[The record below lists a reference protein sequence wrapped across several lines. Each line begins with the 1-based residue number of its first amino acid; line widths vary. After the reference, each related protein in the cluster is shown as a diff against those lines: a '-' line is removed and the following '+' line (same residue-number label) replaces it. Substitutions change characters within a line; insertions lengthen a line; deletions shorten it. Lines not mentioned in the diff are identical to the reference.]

1 MIQPAGIS
9 LADPKGSRNVYA
21 TLGASNHSR
30 HGREAYDLYCT
41 HPNAVEA
48 LCELETFS
56 HDIWEPCAGLGHIA
70 GVLRSHGYVVRESDI
85 LTRGRDIEKLDFL
98 RCDEL
103 AVESD
108 IITNPPYKIATAVI
122 RKAMNVVAEGYR
134 VAMWL
139 RILYLES
146 MERKRLFEKYPPER
160 VWISSKRIPCAING
174 DFQHITSSAQ
184 GYMWLI
190 FRKGY
195 EGATEI
201 RWF

>member
-1 MIQPAGIS
+1 MTQPAGIN
-9 LADPKGSRNVYA
+9 LAAPRGAHNVYA

-30 HGREAYDLYCT
+30 HEREANDLYCT

-56 HDIWEPCAGLGHIA
+56 PDIWEPYAGLGHIA
-70 GVLRSHGYVVRESDI
+70 GLLRSRGYVVRESDI
-85 LTRGRDIEKLDFL
+85 LTRGRDIEQLDFL

-108 IITNPPYKIATAVI
+108 IITNPPYKVATRII
-122 RKAMNVVAEGYR
+122 RKAMDVVAEGYR

-146 MERKRLFEKYPPER
+146 MERKRLFEEYPPEI
-160 VWISSKRIPCAING
+160 V
-174 DFQHITSSAQ
+174 
-184 GYMWLI
+184 
-190 FRKGY
+190 
-195 EGATEI
+195 
-201 RWF
+201 